1 MDYTVLEK
9 SALFSGIPIKELC
22 NDLNT
27 VPHHIQ
33 RYDKGETIFHLME
46 NASRIGIVLEGNV
59 QAQKPFPNGSQINV
73 SVRKAGEL
81 IGAAA
86 AFSRSQKYPC
96 DVVALESATI
106 LFFQREDISATIL
119 FFQRED
125 ILLLLQKDLRIM
137 KNFISEL
144 ATASFMLQQRLELMS
159 YSGIAQKAAFYLLI
173 QARQSGKNV
182 IKIPGSVSNWAMV
195 MNVSRSSL
203 HRELK
208 KLEADGLIAYAPPVI
223 EIHDFDALQNVLSK

>member
-1 MDYTVLEK
+1 MDYTVLEN
-9 SALFSGIPIKELC
+9 SALFSGIPTKELC

-106 LFFQREDISATIL
+106 MFFL
-119 FFQRED
+119 RED

-137 KNFISEL
+137 KNFMTEL
-144 ATASFMLQQRLELMS
+144 ATASYMLQQRLELMS

-173 QARQSGKNV
+173 QARQSGKDV
-182 IKIPGSVSNWAMV
+182 IKIPGSVSNWAMI

-208 KLEADGLIAYAPPVI
+208 KLEADKLISYAPPVI
-223 EIHDFDALQNVLSK
+223 EIHDFEALQNVLSK

>member
-1 MDYTVLEK
+1 MDYTVLEN
-9 SALFSGIPIKELC
+9 SALFSGIPTKELC

-46 NASRIGIVLEGNV
+46 NANRIGIILEGNV
-59 QAQKPFPNGSQINV
+59 QVQKPFPNGSQINV

-86 AFSRSQKYPC
+86 VFSKSQKYPC
-96 DVVALESATI
+96 DVVAL
-106 LFFQREDISATIL
+106 DSATIL

-144 ATASFMLQQRLELMS
+144 ATASYMLQQRLELMS

-223 EIHDFDALQNVLSK
+223 EIHDFEALQNVLSK

>member
-1 MDYTVLEK
+1 MDYTVLEN
-9 SALFSGIPIKELC
+9 SALFSGIPTKELC

-46 NASRIGIVLEGNV
+46 NANRIGIILEGNAQV
-59 QAQKPFPNGSQINV
+59 QKPFPNGSQINV

-81 IGAAA
+81 IGPAAV
-86 AFSRSQKYPC
+86 FSKSQKYPC
-96 DVVALESATI
+96 DVVAL
-106 LFFQREDISATIL
+106 DSATIL

-144 ATASFMLQQRLELMS
+144 ATASFMLQQRLELLS
-159 YSGIAQKAAFYLLI
+159 YNGIAQKAAFYLLI

-182 IKIPGSVSNWAMV
+182 IRIPGSVSNWSMV

-208 KLEADGLIAYAPPVI
+208 KLEADGLISYAPPVI
-223 EIHDFDALQNVLSK
+223 EILDFDALQNVLSK

>member
-1 MDYTVLEK
+1 MDYTVLEN
-9 SALFSGIPIKELC
+9 SALFSGIPTKELC

-27 VPHHIQ
+27 VRHHIQ

-106 LFFQREDISATIL
+106 MFFL
-119 FFQRED
+119 RED

-137 KNFISEL
+137 KNFMTEL
-144 ATASFMLQQRLELMS
+144 ATASYMLQQRLELMS

-208 KLEADGLIAYAPPVI
+208 KLEADGLISYAPPVI
-223 EIHDFDALQNVLSK
+223 EIQDFDALQNVLSK

>member
-1 MDYTVLEK
+1 MDYTVLEQ
-9 SALFSGIPIKELC
+9 SALFSGIPAKELC
-22 NDLNT
+22 DDLNA

-33 RYDKGETIFHLME
+33 CCDKGETIFHLME

-106 LFFQREDISATIL
+106 MFFL
-119 FFQRED
+119 RED

-137 KNFISEL
+137 NNFMTEL
-144 ATASFMLQQRLELMS
+144 ATASYMLQQRLELMS

-173 QARQSGKNV
+173 QARQSGKNE
-182 IKIPGSVSNWAMV
+182 IEIPGSVSDWAMV

>member
-1 MDYTVLEK
+1 MDYTVLEQ
-9 SALFSGIPIKELC
+9 SALFSGIPTKELC

-33 RYDKGETIFHLME
+33 RYDKGDTIFHLME

-106 LFFQREDISATIL
+106 LFFL
-119 FFQRED
+119 RED

-137 KNFISEL
+137 EYFMTEL
-144 ATASFMLQQRLELMS
+144 ATASYMLQQRLELMS

-223 EIHDFDALQNVLSK
+223 EIHDFEALQNVLSK

>member
-1 MDYTVLEK
+1 MDYTVLEN
-9 SALFSGIPIKELC
+9 SALFSGIPTKELC

-106 LFFQREDISATIL
+106 LFFQREDI
-119 FFQRED
+119 
-125 ILLLLQKDLRIM
+125 LLLLQKDLRIM

-144 ATASFMLQQRLELMS
+144 ATASFMLQQRLELLS
-159 YSGIAQKAAFYLLI
+159 YNGIAQKAAFYLLI

-223 EIHDFDALQNVLSK
+223 EIHDFEALQNVLSK

>member
-1 MDYTVLEK
+1 MDFTIFEK
-9 SALFSGIPIKELC
+9 SALFSGIPTKELFD
-22 NDLNT
+22 DLNA

-46 NASRIGIVLEGNV
+46 DANRIGFILEGNV
-59 QAQKPFPNGSQINV
+59 QVQKLFPNGSQINV

-81 IGAAA
+81 IGPAAV
-86 AFSRSQKYPC
+86 FSRNQKYPC

-106 LFFQREDISATIL
+106 MFFL
-119 FFQRED
+119 RED

-137 KNFISEL
+137 KNFMTEL
-144 ATASFMLQQRLELMS
+144 ATASYMLQQRLELMS

-182 IKIPGSVSNWAMV
+182 IEIPGSVSNWAMI

-208 KLEADGLIAYAPPVI
+208 KLETDGLISYAPPVI
-223 EIHDFDALQNVLSK
+223 EIHDPEVLQNVLSK

>member
-1 MDYTVLEK
+1 MDYTVLEN
-9 SALFSGIPIKELC
+9 SALFSGIPTKELC

-46 NASRIGIVLEGNV
+46 NTSRIGIVLKGTV
-59 QAQKPFPNGSQINV
+59 QAQKLFPNGSQINV

-106 LFFQREDISATIL
+106 LFFQREDI
-119 FFQRED
+119 
-125 ILLLLQKDLRIM
+125 LLLLQKDLRIM

-144 ATASFMLQQRLELMS
+144 ATASFMLQQRLELLS
-159 YSGIAQKAAFYLLI
+159 YNGIAQKAAFYLLI

-182 IKIPGSVSNWAMV
+182 IKIRGSVSNWAMI

-208 KLEADGLIAYAPPVI
+208 KLAADGLIAYAPPVI

>member
-1 MDYTVLEK
+1 MDYTVLEQ
-9 SALFSGIPIKELC
+9 SALFSGIPTKELC

-106 LFFQREDISATIL
+106 LFFL
-119 FFQRED
+119 RED

-137 KNFISEL
+137 EYFMTEL
-144 ATASFMLQQRLELMS
+144 ATASYMLQQRLELMS

-223 EIHDFDALQNVLSK
+223 EIHDFEALQNVLSK

>member
-1 MDYTVLEK
+1 MDYTALEQ
-9 SALFSGIPIKELC
+9 SALFSGIPTKELC
-22 NDLNT
+22 DDLDA

-33 RYDKGETIFHLME
+33 RYDRGETIFHLME
-46 NASRIGIVLEGNV
+46 DANRIGFILEGTV
-59 QAQKPFPNGSQINV
+59 QVQKLFTNGSQINV
-73 SVRKAGEL
+73 SVRRAGEL
-81 IGAAA
+81 IGPAAV
-86 AFSRSQKYPC
+86 FSKSQKYPC
-96 DVVALESATI
+96 DVIALEPATI
-106 LFFQREDISATIL
+106 LFFQRE
-119 FFQRED
+119 E

-137 KNFISEL
+137 KNFMTEL

-208 KLEADGLIAYAPPVI
+208 KLEADGLISYAPPVV

>member
-1 MDYTVLEK
+1 MDYTVLEN
-9 SALFSGIPIKELC
+9 SALFSGIPTKELC

-106 LFFQREDISATIL
+106 MFFL
-119 FFQRED
+119 RED

-137 KNFISEL
+137 KNFMTEL
-144 ATASFMLQQRLELMS
+144 ATASYMLQQRLELMS

-208 KLEADGLIAYAPPVI
+208 KLETDGLISYAPPVI
-223 EIHDFDALQNVLSK
+223 VIHDFDALQNVLSK

>member
-1 MDYTVLEK
+1 MDYTVLEQ
-9 SALFSGIPIKELC
+9 SALFSGIPTEDLFD
-22 NDLNT
+22 DLNS

-33 RYDKGETIFHLME
+33 RYDKGETVFHLME
-46 NASRIGIVLEGNV
+46 GANRIGFILEGNV
-59 QAQKPFPNGSQINV
+59 QVQKLFPNGSQINV

-81 IGAAA
+81 IGPAAV
-86 AFSRSQKYPC
+86 FSGSQKYPC
-96 DVVALESATI
+96 DVVAMESSTI
-106 LFFQREDISATIL
+106 M

-137 KNFISEL
+137 KNFMTEL
-144 ATASFMLQQRLELMS
+144 ATASYMLQQRLELMS

-208 KLEADGLIAYAPPVI
+208 KLEADGLITYAPPVV
-223 EIHDFDALQNVLSK
+223 EIHNPKALQTVLSK

>member
-1 MDYTVLEK
+1 MDYTVLEQ
-9 SALFSGIPIKELC
+9 SALFSGIPTKELC
-22 NDLNT
+22 GDLDA

-33 RYDKGETIFHLME
+33 HYDKGETVFHLME
-46 NASRIGIVLEGNV
+46 DANRIGFILEGIV
-59 QAQKPFPNGSQINV
+59 QVQKLFPNGSQINV
-73 SVRKAGEL
+73 SVRRAGEL
-81 IGAAA
+81 IGPAAV
-86 AFSRSQKYPC
+86 FSKSQKYPC
-96 DVVALESATI
+96 DVVALE
-106 LFFQREDISATIL
+106 SATIL

-144 ATASFMLQQRLELMS
+144 ATASFMLQQRLELLS
-159 YSGIAQKAAFYLLI
+159 YNGIAQKAAFYLLI

-182 IKIPGSVSNWAMV
+182 IRIPSSVSNWAMI

-208 KLEADGLIAYAPPVI
+208 KLEADGLISYAPPVI
-223 EIHDFDALQNVLSK
+223 EIHDFEALQNVLSK

>member
-1 MDYTVLEK
+1 MDYTILEK
-9 SALFSGIPIKELC
+9 SALFSGIPTKELC

-86 AFSRSQKYPC
+86 AFSRSRKYPC

-106 LFFQREDISATIL
+106 MFFL
-119 FFQRED
+119 RED

-137 KNFISEL
+137 KNFMTEL
-144 ATASFMLQQRLELMS
+144 ATASYMLQQRLELMS
-159 YSGIAQKAAFYLLI
+159 YSGIVQKAAFYLLI

-182 IKIPGSVSNWAMV
+182 IKIPGSVSNWAMI

-208 KLEADGLIAYAPPVI
+208 KLETDGLISYAPPVI
-223 EIHDFDALQNVLSK
+223 EIHDPEALQNVLSK